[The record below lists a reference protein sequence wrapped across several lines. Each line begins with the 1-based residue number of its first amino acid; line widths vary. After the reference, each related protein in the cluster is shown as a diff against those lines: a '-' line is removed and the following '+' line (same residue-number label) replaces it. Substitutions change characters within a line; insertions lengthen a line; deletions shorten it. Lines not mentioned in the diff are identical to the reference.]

1 MNDRRLDGGQSM
13 GARNPNVLF
22 VCLHGS
28 AKSLIA
34 AEYFNRLA
42 VARGLPARATSA
54 GTEPDDAIPPRVTQG
69 LGADGIDVAS
79 RRPRRPTQADLDESA
94 VVVTFACDLG
104 DLASRAPRVVRW
116 DDVPAVSEDFKRA
129 RDVIVA
135 RVTALLEDPA
145 IKG

>member
-1 MNDRRLDGGQSM
+1 MS
-13 GARNPNVLF
+13 ARNPNVLF

-42 VARGLPARATSA
+42 STRGLPARATSA

-69 LGADGIDVAS
+69 LGADGIDVQG
-79 RRPRRPTQADLDESA
+79 RQPRRPTQADVDGSA

-104 DLASRAPRVVRW
+104 DLASRAGRIERW

-135 RVTALLEDPA
+135 RVTTLLEDPA
-145 IKG
+145 ITG

>member
-1 MNDRRLDGGQSM
+1 MS
-13 GARNPNVLF
+13 ARNPNVLF

-42 VARGLPARATSA
+42 AARGLPARATSA

-69 LGADGIDVAS
+69 LGADGIDVQG
-79 RRPRRPTQADLDESA
+79 RQPRRPTQADVDGSV

-104 DLASRAPRVVRW
+104 DLASRAARIERW

-129 RDVIVA
+129 RDVIVT
-135 RVTALLEDPA
+135 RVTTLLEDPA
-145 IKG
+145 ITG

>member
-1 MNDRRLDGGQSM
+1 MS
-13 GARNPNVLF
+13 ARNPNVLF

-42 VARGLPARATSA
+42 SARGLPVRATSA

-69 LGADGIDVAS
+69 LGADGIDVQG
-79 RRPRRPTQADLDESA
+79 RQPRRPTQADVDGSV

-104 DLASRAPRVVRW
+104 DLASRAPRIERW

-129 RDVIVA
+129 RDVIVT
-135 RVTALLEDPA
+135 RVTTLLEDPA
-145 IKG
+145 ITG

>member
-1 MNDRRLDGGQSM
+1 MS
-13 GARNPNVLF
+13 ARNPNVLF

-42 VARGLPARATSA
+42 AARGLPARATSA

-69 LGADGIDVAS
+69 LGADGIDVQG
-79 RRPRRPTQADLDESA
+79 RQPRRPMQADVDGSV

-104 DLASRAPRVVRW
+104 DLASRAPRIERW

-129 RDVIVA
+129 RDVIVT
-135 RVTALLEDPA
+135 RVTTLLEDPA
-145 IKG
+145 ITG

>member
-1 MNDRRLDGGQSM
+1 MS
-13 GARNPNVLF
+13 ARNPNVLF

-42 VARGLPARATSA
+42 AARGLPARATSA
-54 GTEPDDAIPPRVTQG
+54 GTEPDDAIPPRVTQE
-69 LGADGIDVAS
+69 LGADGIDVQG
-79 RRPRRPTQADLDESA
+79 RQPRRPTQADVDGSV

-104 DLASRAPRVVRW
+104 DLASRAPRIERW

-129 RDVIVA
+129 RDVIAA
-135 RVTALLEDPA
+135 RVTTLLEDSA
-145 IKG
+145 ITG

>member
-1 MNDRRLDGGQSM
+1 MS
-13 GARNPNVLF
+13 ARNPNVLF

-42 VARGLPARATSA
+42 STRGLPARATST

-69 LGADGIDVAS
+69 LGADGIDVQG
-79 RRPRRPTQADLDESA
+79 RQPRRPTQADVDGSV

-104 DLASRAPRVVRW
+104 DLASRAPRIERW

-129 RDVIVA
+129 RDVIVTH
-135 RVTALLEDPA
+135 VTTLLGDPT
-145 IKG
+145 ITG

>member
-1 MNDRRLDGGQSM
+1 MS
-13 GARNPNVLF
+13 ARNPNVLF

-42 VARGLPARATSA
+42 AARGLPARATSA

-69 LGADGIDVAS
+69 LGADGIDAQG
-79 RRPRRPTQADLDESA
+79 RQPRRPMQADVDGSV

-104 DLASRAPRVVRW
+104 DLASRAPRIERW

-129 RDVIVA
+129 RDVIVT
-135 RVTALLEDPA
+135 RVTTLLEDPA
-145 IKG
+145 ITG

>member
-1 MNDRRLDGGQSM
+1 MEVKPL
-13 GARNPNVLF
+13 GARIPNVLF

-42 VARGLPARATSA
+42 AARGLPARATSS

-69 LGADGIDVAS
+69 LGADGIDVAG

-104 DLASRAPRVVRW
+104 DLASRARRIECW

-135 RVTALLEDPA
+135 RVTTLLEDPA
-145 IKG
+145 ITG

>member
-1 MNDRRLDGGQSM
+1 M
-13 GARNPNVLF
+13 GTRHENVLF

-34 AEYFNRLA
+34 AEQFNRLA
-42 VARGLPARATSA
+42 AARGLTARAVSA

-69 LGADGIDVAS
+69 LRADGIDVEG
-79 RRPRRPTQADLDESA
+79 RRPRRPTQADVDGSA
-94 VVVTFACDLG
+94 IVVTFACDLG
-104 DLASRAPRVVRW
+104 DLASRASRVERW

-145 IKG
+145 VTG

>member
-1 MNDRRLDGGQSM
+1 MS
-13 GARNPNVLF
+13 ARNPNVLF

-42 VARGLPARATSA
+42 AARGLPARATSA

-69 LGADGIDVAS
+69 LGADGIDVQG
-79 RRPRRPTQADLDESA
+79 RQPRRPMQADVDGSV

-104 DLASRAPRVVRW
+104 DLTSRAPRIERW

-129 RDVIVA
+129 RDVIVT
-135 RVTALLEDPA
+135 RVTTLLEDPA
-145 IKG
+145 ITG

>member
-1 MNDRRLDGGQSM
+1 MVTQN
-13 GARNPNVLF
+13 ARVLF

-42 VARGLPARATSA
+42 AARGLGARATSA
-54 GTEPDDAIPPRVTQG
+54 GTEPDDVIPPRVAQE
-69 LGADGIDVAS
+69 LRDDGFDVAG
-79 RRPRRPTQADLDESA
+79 RRPRRPDPADVEGAA
-94 VVVTFACDLG
+94 VVVTFGCDLG
-104 DLASRAPRVVRW
+104 DLAPRAPRIERW

-135 RVTALLEDPA
+135 RVAGLLEDPTLVP
-145 IKG
+145 

>member
-13 GARNPNVLF
+13 GARNQNVLF

-42 VARGLPARATSA
+42 AARGLPARATSA
-54 GTEPDDAIPPRVTQG
+54 GTEPDDAIPPRVMQG

-135 RVTALLEDPA
+135 RVTALLEDAA